1 MEDINTI
8 INYDMAF
15 DFDLLTADSLLNP
28 FLFTTLC
35 FLTLRQLSVLGKKL
49 VDFWPLIEK
58 KRKTKKLFIKSYF
71 CACFIINKE

>member
-1 MEDINTI
+1 ML
-8 INYDMAF
+8 YLVYGRYKYYHKLRYGF
-15 DFDLLTADSLLNP
+15 WFADSLLNP

-58 KRKTKKLFIKSYF
+58 KGKLRSYSLKAIF
-71 CACFIINKE
+71 AHVL